1 MGKVLISLLGGRG
14 IPNMQGFLY
23 TMPDNMYAV
32 ASKDSQE
39 NLKNL
44 LAAMPKKLK
53 ISTKLVSPYDMYET
67 LEICRYIVNKH
78 LNDEIIINLA
88 SEPKLMSIGAFTL
101 AKELDSEGKKI
112 KVLCYTRDGIV
123 DVLSNSKP
131 TRIKIGIQKYFQA
144 YGWNVKYKQDKSW
157 VSGLAKY
164 FVDNLPLSHELL
176 HKMRVDQNE
185 EKNNNGKYFIKEPLT
200 TEELKIL
207 EKLQNMEWIEN
218 IEKNNQGIYYYCK
231 KDKFKILNG
240 EWLEYYVYDIAKN
253 LLDDNNQSL
262 FDECAWTVKDNDNKA
277 EIDFVGLRAGEIII
291 ASCKDRPIVKVN
303 YLKEL
308 DSVAEQIGGSM
319 CTKLYI
325 TTAKQEFDENKIRWF
340 EERKIVPV
348 FIDELN
354 NLSKIIQEQV
364 IKPKYPRR

>member
-1 MGKVLISLLGGRG
+1 
-14 IPNMQGFLY
+14 
-23 TMPDNMYAV
+23 MPDNMYVV

-144 YGWNVKYKQDKSW
+144 YGWNVKYKQEKCW
-157 VSGLAKY
+157 VSELGKFL
-164 FVDNLPLSHELL
+164 VDNLPISRELF

-185 EKNNNGKYFIKEPLT
+185 KKNNNRKYSIKEPLT
-200 TEELKIL
+200 VEEYKIL
-207 EKLQNMEWIEN
+207 EKLYNMGWIEN
-218 IEKNNQGIYYYCK
+218 IEKNNQGIYYNCK
-231 KDKFKILNG
+231 KEKFDKLNG
-240 EWLEYYVYDIAKN
+240 KWLDYYVYDIAKD
-253 LLDDNNQSL
+253 LVDDNNQPL
-262 FDECAWTVKDNDNKA
+262 FDECAWEVDYKGKK
-277 EIDFVGLRAGEIII
+277 EIDFIGLHAGEIII
-291 ASCKDRPIVKVN
+291 ASCKDRPFEVD
-303 YLKEL
+303 YLEEL
-308 DSVAEQIGGSM
+308 DSVAERIGGSM
-319 CTKLYI
+319 CTKLFI
-325 TTAKQEFDENKIRWF
+325 TTSNQKLDKNQIQCF
-340 EERKIVPV
+340 EQRKIVPV
-348 FIDELN
+348 FSDELI
-354 NLSKIIQEQV
+354 NLGKIIQEQV
-364 IKPKYPRR
+364 IKPIYPRR